1 MLLGGKLSTDEKKL
15 ITMIQS
21 LLQSQNL
28 GVLATRGQEYPY
40 CTLVAFAGTDD
51 LKRIIFA
58 TLRNTRKY
66 ANIQTYPMISILIDS
81 RSNRIED
88 FKDAS
93 ALTILGNAHEAEG
106 EEEERLS
113 GLYLAR
119 HPHLKEFLQ
128 DPNCALMVLEV
139 EKYIMVTHFQ
149 QVMEMGIS
157 QCH

>member
-1 MLLGGKLSTDEKKL
+1 MSADTDKLVTR
-15 ITMIQS
+15 IQS

-40 CTLVAFAGTDD
+40 CTLVGFVGTED
-51 LKRIIFA
+51 LRRIIFA

-66 ANIQTYPMISILIDS
+66 ANIKKYPMISILIDS
-81 RSNRIED
+81 RSNRVED
-88 FKDAS
+88 FKDAM

-106 EEEERLS
+106 EEKERLS

-128 DPNCALMVLEV
+128 DPDCAVMVLEV
-139 EKYIMVTHFQ
+139 ERYILVTRFQ
-149 QVMEMGIS
+149 QVMEMDIS
-157 QCH
+157 ACR